1 MWIMCKTRLLLPFL
15 PGGNKYSVYAEYS
28 LINGYSAVKR
38 RFFDALCKS
47 CRRSKLH
54 TACFALAG
62 KSALIPLLLLS
73 KSQPLTLGCYFVFR
87 GVPPLFFC
95 KLHIA
100 CFAALRQKCALFA
113 APPLKITTALPG
125 CNFAKEM
132 GVFPR
137 AVSAEKAC
145 RTRDKNTAWRRKT
158 VSRGRTYR
166 DCPRS
171 FLRSRI
177 SRP

>member
-54 TACFALAG
+54 
-62 KSALIPLLLLS
+62 
-73 KSQPLTLGCYFVFR
+73 
-87 GVPPLFFC
+87 
-95 KLHIA
+95 IA
-100 CFAALRQKCALFA
+100 CFAALRADFVPISFTYAKWHLPRVRRIFS
-113 APPLKITTALPG
+113 APSRRGRYCYHFFYKIATQQSG

-137 AVSAEKAC
+137 TVSAEKAC

-171 FLRSRI
+171 FLRCRI

>member
-54 TACFALAG
+54 
-62 KSALIPLLLLS
+62 
-73 KSQPLTLGCYFVFR
+73 
-87 GVPPLFFC
+87 
-95 KLHIA
+95 IA
-100 CFAALRQKCALFA
+100 CFAALRADFVPISFTYAKWHLPRVRRIFS
-113 APPLKITTALPG
+113 APSRRGRYCYHFFYKIATALPG

-132 GVFPR
+132 GVIPPPVKQAQNRCRRFGGKISF
-137 AVSAEKAC
+137 SAAAGAFLKAPC
-145 RTRDKNTAWRRKT
+145 QSRKRLSRLRRKSPYRRRS
-158 VSRGRTYR
+158 SRG
-166 DCPRS
+166 
-171 FLRSRI
+171 
-177 SRP
+177 